1 MPVLMLTNRLITSI
15 YDKHTYSAEDD
26 LNNVPNY
33 ADISLSGPPPPAPPC
48 LLSFPLSMSA
58 SALVSCPSTQLL
70 CVIAIRRDGRG
81 GSQIRA

>member
-1 MPVLMLTNRLITSI
+1 MLTNRLITSI
-15 YDKHTYSAEDD
+15 HDKHTYSAEDD

-33 ADISLSGPPPPAPPC
+33 ADISLSGLLPPPPAPPL